1 MCRLI
6 DKLQALP
13 IEYRESLEKLCNH
26 DGEQRSS
33 VEESVAKLQ
42 NSLDYLRLSVKYMVF
57 DLEATRRENV
67 YLRNWLNRSVVTV
80 PEGTI
85 KRVRTTTVVV
95 AGLIRGCVVCLKE
108 PYLRLQRDATRKAAS
123 GASCISRFAVT
134 GSSRISANN
143 EDRCVSLSL
152 AHRLKYSSNS
162 PRLKRVSGSSMPV

>member
-1 MCRLI
+1 MNERNIEERMCRLI

-67 YLRNWLNRSVVTV
+67 YLRKLVEQIRRDSSRRNDQ
-80 PEGTI
+80 EGPDDY
-85 KRVRTTTVVV
+85 
-95 AGLIRGCVVCLKE
+95 RGG
-108 PYLRLQRDATRKAAS
+108 S
-123 GASCISRFAVT
+123 GA
-134 GSSRISANN
+134 
-143 EDRCVSLSL
+143 D
-152 AHRLKYSSNS
+152 
-162 PRLKRVSGSSMPV
+162 